1 MSTSLVEKIK
11 ESEGFIGNEYKDS
24 LEIPTIG
31 FGTKL
36 PISKAEGELL
46 LSFRLNKMI
55 SDLLE
60 EKPII
65 FRFPQERQEVL
76 FEMCYQMGV
85 KGLLNFKM
93 MWLALENFDYIVAA
107 EEILDS
113 RLARQTPKRAK
124 KYADI
129 MRGNEKA

>member
-1 MSTSLVEKIK
+1 MSRLVEKIK

-46 LSFRLNKMI
+46 LSFRLNQMI
-55 SDLLE
+55 SKLLE
-60 EKPII
+60 QKPII
-65 FRFPQERQEVL
+65 FRFPQEKQEVL
-76 FEMCYQMGV
+76 FEAVYQLGL

-93 MWLALENFDYIVAA
+93 MWLALENFDYKVAGQ
-107 EEILDS
+107 EM
-113 RLARQTPKRAK
+113 RLSKWYRQTPNRVDRLAK
-124 KYADI
+124 I
-129 MRGNEKA
+129 MES

>member
-1 MSTSLVEKIK
+1 MSSLVEKIK
-11 ESEGFIGNEYKDS
+11 KSEGFIGNEYKDS
-24 LEIPTIG
+24 LEVPTIG

-76 FEMCYQMGV
+76 FEMCYQLGL

-107 EEILDS
+107 EEMLDS
-113 RLARQTPKRAK
+113 KWYRQTPQRAIGL
-124 KYADI
+124 ANI
-129 MRGNEKA
+129 MKGNTKT